1 VSAISRW
8 SLAWATTG
16 PLHPYEILGR
26 VRRHLVGRV
35 ATLAAATAFSAIL
48 SVALLPY
55 VTQHL
60 GASDYGTY
68 GLLVSIVA
76 LVTAAADGGASLLVP
91 AHYALATASQRARL
105 FVSLAVFA
113 GAAASAAGLLL
124 IILWGWQH
132 GTFSNQAIPLTAI
145 LLSAVL
151 MPIRAI
157 TNITVL
163 IFSVTGCG
171 PALAAQLAIQSLVA
185 FLSTLVALFGLRMG
199 GASLFVG
206 AICGQFA
213 ALGVGLVALGR
224 QHVLSA
230 PSRDWLRRAAISAPT
245 TAASG
250 LVDGTRGFGENVLLT
265 TTLGL
270 HAVGILGHARLYH
283 GLLMAFGNSVRY
295 NLWSK
300 SLEEARSPDS
310 SFEITRS
317 AWTPVQIII
326 ACAGIIFAFR
336 AQEIVNIISNGQFAE
351 AAAYIPAL
359 FVFALIQTTEQPANA
374 IVSASSQARSATW
387 IRTIMALASFIVLCP
402 AVVLFGIKGVIAVCI
417 IEAIAYRV
425 YLRVLASR
433 ERKLPFQDH
442 VAVFG
447 SCAIIAETA
456 YVHWAVPPLTIQLAL
471 MALGIATLTII
482 GRRSISEMVS
492 AARQIVLGATSDR
505 YGWGTSGAL
514 HAGRGH

>member
-1 VSAISRW
+1 
-8 SLAWATTG
+8 
-16 PLHPYEILGR
+16 
-26 VRRHLVGRV
+26 
-35 ATLAAATAFSAIL
+35 
-48 SVALLPY
+48 
-55 VTQHL
+55 
-60 GASDYGTY
+60 
-68 GLLVSIVA
+68 
-76 LVTAAADGGASLLVP
+76 
-91 AHYALATASQRARL
+91 
-105 FVSLAVFA
+105 
-113 GAAASAAGLLL
+113 
-124 IILWGWQH
+124 
-132 GTFSNQAIPLTAI
+132 
-145 LLSAVL
+145 
-151 MPIRAI
+151 
-157 TNITVL
+157 
-163 IFSVTGCG
+163 
-171 PALAAQLAIQSLVA
+171 LAIQSLVA
-185 FLSTLVALFGLRMG
+185 FLSTLVALFGLSMG

-505 YGWGTSGAL
+505 YGWGTSDAL